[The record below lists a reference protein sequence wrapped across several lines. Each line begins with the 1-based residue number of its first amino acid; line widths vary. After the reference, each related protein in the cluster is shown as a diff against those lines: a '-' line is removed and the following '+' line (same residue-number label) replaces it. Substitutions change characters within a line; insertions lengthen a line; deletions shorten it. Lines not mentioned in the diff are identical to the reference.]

1 MTTTTF
7 RPQTHNTNPKTT
19 DPTGRSNLRA
29 RLAVWV
35 SMLTLAVTAALAPH
49 ASAASM
55 NPGDF
60 SIYLPVANP
69 TPYTL
74 DDCRVEVGPVVDSV
88 PYPNYRKIGGVRIN
102 CGSVH
107 RWIDATVALD
117 YWNGS
122 RWVQYGDSAYGIRYN
137 QSGSGTGIAGILRTA
152 PYCFGT
158 SNRGYYWS
166 VVATVRTERA
176 AVTVSS
182 YWAQDNSGC

>member
-1 MTTTTF
+1 
-7 RPQTHNTNPKTT
+7 
-19 DPTGRSNLRA
+19 
-29 RLAVWV
+29 
-35 SMLTLAVTAALAPH
+35 MLTLAVTAALAPH

-60 SIYLPVANP
+60 SIYLPANP

-107 RWIDATVALD
+107 RWIDATVALG